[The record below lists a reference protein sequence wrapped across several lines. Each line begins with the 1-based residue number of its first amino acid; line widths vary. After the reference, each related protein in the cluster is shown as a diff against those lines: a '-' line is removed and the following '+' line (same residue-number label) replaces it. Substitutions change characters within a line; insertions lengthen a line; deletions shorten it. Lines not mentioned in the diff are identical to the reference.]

1 MGIALEDTVLTST
14 PEMGEAT
21 GIDDLEKLISK
32 KFIEGQIS
40 SDEVYISSERQ
51 KEALLRAK
59 NALDKMRACL
69 DSGMPAD
76 LVYVDLE
83 DVISALGEVTGETVQ
98 EEIIDTVFS
107 KFCVGK

>member
-1 MGIALEDTVLTST
+1 M
-14 PEMGEAT
+14 
-21 GIDDLEKLISK
+21 
-32 KFIEGQIS
+32 
-40 SDEVYISSERQ
+40 
-51 KEALLRAK
+51 
-59 NALDKMRACL
+59 
-69 DSGMPAD
+69 SGLPAD